1 MAQPPSWL
9 GKMTESRPALV
20 LEMSLSLLVLALLIL
35 FGYTLLFEIPYL
47 GFLVEPPDGLIT
59 LIHRGANPAEVLH
72 SGDVLV
78 QVNGV
83 SWMDLPVARRFP
95 LLSNLEKGAEVSLL
109 VRRGGELIPV
119 RWTVTGITLLEFLY
133 RLISAWWLPL
143 AFWLAGAATY
153 LLVRPKDTRWR
164 LLWIYFYLLALA
176 FGAGVLSPYGNYST
190 PEVLRTTVWL
200 ILPISWHLHWL
211 FPRPIGPLPKGV
223 LWLLYG
229 LSGLMGVVEWFLILP
244 RFAYLIGF
252 LLAVFNLVA
261 LVGLHAV
268 FQRDQRRNAGVFLL
282 ALFLITLP
290 TVIGA
295 IDALMHR
302 AFPLYVNFSVLL
314 LPLMS
319 GVYFWIIYR
328 GGAGEMEIRA
338 NRLIT
343 IIFYGGILVAITVFL
358 SFIFRVLFPNP
369 QHYLSFAILLT
380 IIIGVMTAVFYPV
393 FQHWVEQRILG
404 IPMPPTQLL
413 ERYTTRMTT
422 SLGAGD
428 LIGLLRD
435 EVLPSML
442 IRQAALLRLDKSLE
456 PTPVFLLNV
465 TEDQLP
471 TAEQIPALLL
481 EAGEYPRAGSGGFS
495 EQLCEWAYLLLTLSL
510 SGRTMGVC
518 LLGRRDPDD
527 VYTKSDISVLQ
538 ALMDQTALALLNIDQ
553 AERLRALYQKDI
565 ERQEMERSHLAR
577 ELHDDVL
584 NQLGMLWMI
593 ADERLADERFVDA
606 YQISVTRIREII
618 SGLRPGMLMYG
629 LRFALEELTEET
641 ATQVGGDIPIILEVP
656 PSDSR
661 YPPDVELHLF
671 RIVQQ
676 ACQNALKHSQAQ
688 CIYLR
693 GVLDPGYV
701 ELSVEDDGVGFLA
714 GEHLDLAQLLANKH
728 FGLAG
733 MHERAA
739 LIGAQMQIDSAPGK
753 GTRVRVRW
761 DFNSPLP
768 A

>member
-1 MAQPPSWL
+1 
-9 GKMTESRPALV
+9 MTGSRAVLV
-20 LEMSLSLLVLALLIL
+20 LEMSLSLMILALLIL

-59 LIHRGANPAEVLH
+59 LISRGENPAGALR
-72 SGDVLV
+72 SGDILV
-78 QVNGV
+78 RANGIA
-83 SWMDLPVARRFP
+83 WLDLPIASRYP
-95 LLSNLEKGAEVSLL
+95 LFSSMAQGAEISLL
-109 VRRGGELIPV
+109 VKRGEEAISV
-119 RWTVTGITLLEFLY
+119 QWKATGTTLLEVVY

-143 AFWLAGAATY
+143 AFWLSGAVVY
-153 LLVRPKDTRWR
+153 LMVRPKDARWR
-164 LLWIYFYLLALA
+164 LLVLYFYLLALA
-176 FGAGVLSPYGNYST
+176 FGAGVLSPYGYFFS
-190 PEVLRTTVWL
+190 PQILRSVVWL
-200 ILPISWHLHWL
+200 ILPVSWHLHWL
-211 FPRPIGPLPKGV
+211 FPRPIGPLPKGI

-229 LSGLMGVVEWFLILP
+229 LSGLMGVVEWFSILP
-244 RFAYLIGF
+244 GFAYLTGF
-252 LLAVFNLVA
+252 LLAIFNLVV
-261 LVGLHAV
+261 LVCLHAV
-268 FQRDQRRNAGVFLL
+268 FQPDQRRNTGIFLL
-282 ALFLITLP
+282 TLFIVTLP
-290 TVIGA
+290 TFIGVIN
-295 IDALMHR
+295 ALTHHS
-302 AFPLYVNFSVLL
+302 FPAYVNFSVLF
-314 LPLMS
+314 LPLMAV
-319 GVYFWIIYR
+319 VYFGIIYR
-328 GGAGEMEIRA
+328 GSAGNMEIRA
-338 NRLIT
+338 NRLVT
-343 IIFYGGILVAITVFL
+343 IIFYGGILIAITVFM
-358 SFIFRVLFPNP
+358 SFIFRVLFPSP
-369 QHYLSFAILLT
+369 QHYLSFTILMT
-380 IIIGVMTAVFYPV
+380 IIIGVISAVFYPV

-404 IPMPPTQLL
+404 IPLPPTQLL

-422 SLGAGD
+422 SLGSRD

-442 IRQAALLRLDKSLE
+442 IRQAALLRLDKSPT

-465 TEDQLP
+465 AEQELP
-471 TAEQIPALLL
+471 TAEQIPSLLL

-495 EQLCEWAYLLLTLSL
+495 EQLCEWAYLILPLSL
-510 SGRTMGVC
+510 SGRTIGVC

-538 ALMDQTALALLNIDQ
+538 ALMDQTALALMNIDQ

-584 NQLGMLWMI
+584 NQLGMLWMV
-593 ADERLADERFVDA
+593 ADERFADERFADA
-606 YQISVTRIREII
+606 YQTSVTRIREII

-641 ATQVGGDIPIILEVP
+641 STQVGGDIPIILEVP

-661 YPPDVELHLF
+661 YPPDVELHMF

-676 ACQNALKHSQAQ
+676 ACQNALRHSQAQ

-714 GEHLDLAQLLANKH
+714 GEHLDLAQLLADKH

-739 LIGAQMQIDSAPGK
+739 LIGAQMEIDSAPGK

-761 DFNSPLP
+761 DFNSPMVSAP
-768 A
+768 

>member
-1 MAQPPSWL
+1 
-9 GKMTESRPALV
+9 MTKSRLV
-20 LEMSLSLLVLALLIL
+20 FLFEMSLSLLTLAVLLV
-35 FGYTLLFEIPYL
+35 FGYTLLFEVPYL

-59 LIHRGANPAEVLH
+59 LIHRGDNPAEALQ
-72 SGDVLV
+72 SGDIMLR
-78 QVNGV
+78 VNGV
-83 SWMDLPVARRFP
+83 SWSDLPVGSRYP
-95 LLSNLEKGAEVSLL
+95 LLSELEKGAQLSLQ
-109 VRRGGELIPV
+109 VKRGEGSISV
-119 RWTVTGITLLEFLY
+119 QWKVTGITLLEVLY

-143 AFWLAGAATY
+143 AFWLAGAAMY

-164 LLWIYFYLLALA
+164 LLWFYFYLLALA
-176 FGAGVLSPYGNYST
+176 FGAGVLSPYGYFFT
-190 PEVLRTTVWL
+190 PNILRSVVWL
-200 ILPISWHLHWL
+200 LVPISWHLHWL
-211 FPRPIGPLPKGV
+211 FPRPIGPLPKGI

-229 LSGLMGVVEWFLILP
+229 LSGLMAVVEWFYILP
-244 RFAYLIGF
+244 RFAYLVGF

-261 LVGLHAV
+261 LVSLHAV
-268 FQRDQRRNAGVFLL
+268 FQPDQRRNSGVFLL
-282 ALFLITLP
+282 ALFFITLP
-290 TVIGA
+290 TVFGSIGA
-295 IDALMHR
+295 LIRHS
-302 AFPLYVNFSVLL
+302 FPVYINFTVLL
-314 LPLMS
+314 LPFMS
-319 GVYFWIIYR
+319 GVYFWIIHR
-328 GGAGEMEIRA
+328 RGAGDMEIRA

-343 IIFYGGILVAITVFL
+343 IIFYSGILIAVTVFL
-358 SFIFRVLFPNP
+358 SFILRVLFPSS
-369 QHYLSFAILLT
+369 QHYFSFVILLT
-380 IIIGVMTAVFYPV
+380 IITGVITALFYPA

-422 SLGAGD
+422 SLGVGD

-442 IRQAALLRLDKSLE
+442 VRQAALLRLDKSLT

-465 TEDQLP
+465 TEQELP
-471 TAEQIPALLL
+471 TAEQIPSLLL

-495 EQLCEWAYLLLTLSL
+495 DQLCEWAYLILTLSL
-510 SGRTMGVC
+510 SGRVMGVC

-538 ALMDQTALALLNIDQ
+538 ALMDQTALALVNIDQ

-593 ADERLADERFVDA
+593 ADERLADERFADA
-606 YQISVTRIREII
+606 YQTSVTRIREII

-641 ATQVGGDIPIILEVP
+641 ATQVGGDIPIVLEVP

-676 ACQNALKHSQAQ
+676 ACQNALKHSRAQ

-693 GVLDPGYV
+693 GALDPAYV

-739 LIGAQMQIDSAPGK
+739 LIGAQMQIDSAPGR

-761 DFNSPLP
+761 DFNSPV
-768 A
+768 ASQS

>member
-1 MAQPPSWL
+1 
-9 GKMTESRPALV
+9 MTKSRLV
-20 LEMSLSLLVLALLIL
+20 FLFEMSLSLLTLAVLVV
-35 FGYTLLFEIPYL
+35 FGYTLLFEVPYL

-59 LIHRGANPAEVLH
+59 LIHNGDNPDGVLQ
-72 SGDVLV
+72 SGDVMLR
-78 QVNGV
+78 VNGI
-83 SWMDLPVARRFP
+83 SWSELPVGRRYP
-95 LLSNLEKGAEVSLL
+95 LLSELEQGTQITLL
-109 VRRGGELIPV
+109 VQRGQESIPV
-119 RWTVTGITLLEFLY
+119 LWKVTGITLVEFLY

-143 AFWLAGAATY
+143 GFWLAGAAAY

-176 FGAGVLSPYGNYST
+176 FGAGVLSPYGFYAT
-190 PEVLRTTVWL
+190 PLVLRSTVWFL
-200 ILPISWHLHWL
+200 LPVSWHLHWL
-211 FPRPIGPLPKGV
+211 FPRPLGPLPKGI
-223 LWLLYG
+223 LGLLYG
-229 LSGLMGVVEWFLILP
+229 LSILMAIAEWFRILP
-244 RFAYLIGF
+244 EFAYLVGF
-252 LLAVFNLVA
+252 LLAIFNIVVLSV
-261 LVGLHAV
+261 LHAV
-268 FQRDQRRNAGVFLL
+268 FQADQRRNAGIFLL
-282 ALFLITLP
+282 ALFVILLP
-290 TVIGA
+290 TTIGA
-295 IDALMHR
+295 INALVYR
-302 AFPLYVNFSVLL
+302 SFPLYVNFSVLL
-314 LPLMS
+314 LPLVA
-319 GVYFWIIYR
+319 GVYFWIVRR
-328 GGAGEMEIRA
+328 GNAGDLEFRA

-343 IIFYGGILVAITVFL
+343 IIFYGGILIAITVSLTF
-358 SFIFRVLFPNP
+358 FIRVLSSNP

-380 IIIGVMTAVFYPV
+380 IVIGILTAFFYPV
-393 FQHWVEQRILG
+393 FQRWLERRLLG

-422 SLGAGD
+422 AFGTGD
-428 LIGLLRD
+428 LVALLRD

-442 IRQAALLRLDKSLE
+442 IRQAALLRLDKSSAPE
-456 PTPVFLLNV
+456 PLFLLGV
-465 TEDQLP
+465 TEEQLP
-471 TAEQIPALLL
+471 AAEQIPSLLL
-481 EAGEYPRAGSGGFS
+481 EAGEYPRAGSESFT
-495 EQLCEWAYLLLTLSL
+495 EQVCDWAYLILTLSF
-510 SGRTMGVC
+510 GGATMGVC

-527 VYTKSDISVLQ
+527 VYTQSDISVLQ
-538 ALMDQTALALLNIDQ
+538 ALMDQTALALVNIDQ

-593 ADERLADERFVDA
+593 ADERLGDERFVDA
-606 YQISVTRIREII
+606 YQTSVTRIREII

-641 ATQVGGDIPIILEVP
+641 ATQIGGDIPIILEVP
-656 PSDSR
+656 TSDCR

-693 GVLDPGYV
+693 GVLDPSYV

-714 GEHLDLAQLLANKH
+714 GEHLDLVQLLANKH

-761 DFNSPLP
+761 EINP
-768 A
+768 ASGSGH

>member
-1 MAQPPSWL
+1 MQIRAGYLVKPKLISWL
-9 GKMTESRPALV
+9 DI
-20 LEMSLSLLVLALLIL
+20 SLSAAILVVLVL

-59 LIHRGANPAEVLH
+59 IIQRGNNPAETLH
-72 SGDVLV
+72 SGDFLV

-83 SWMDLPVARRFP
+83 TWQDLPIDNRYP
-95 LLSNLEKGAEVSLL
+95 LLSELEQNANIALV
-109 VRRGGELIPV
+109 VRRNQELVPV
-119 RWTVTGITLLEFLY
+119 FWTVTGVTVSEFLY
-133 RLISAWWLPL
+133 RLVSAWWLPL

-164 LLWIYFYLLALA
+164 LLFLYFYLLALA
-176 FGAGVLSPYGNYST
+176 FSAGVLSPYGYLAT
-190 PEVLRTTVWL
+190 PEILRSSVWL
-200 ILPISWHLHWL
+200 LLPVSWHLHWL
-211 FPRPIGPLPKGV
+211 FPRPIGPLPKGI

-229 LSGLMGVVEWFLILP
+229 LAGIMALVEWFFWLP
-244 RFAYLIGF
+244 MFAYLVGF
-252 LLAVFNLVA
+252 LLAVFNIVVL
-261 LVGLHAV
+261 LLLHAV
-268 FQRDQRRNAGVFLL
+268 FQSDQRRNVGIFL
-282 ALFLITLP
+282 AVLFLISLP
-290 TVIGA
+290 IILGA
-295 IDALMHR
+295 FNALKYE
-302 AFPLYVNFSVLL
+302 AFPAYVNFAVLF
-314 LPLMS
+314 LPAIA

-328 GGAGEMEIRA
+328 GRAGDMEIRT

-343 IIFYGGILVAITVFL
+343 AIFYGGIILALTVFVSSL
-358 SFIFRVLFPNP
+358 AKVLLPDP
-369 QHYLSFAILLT
+369 HYYLSIAILLT
-380 IIIGVMTAVFYPV
+380 IIFSLITVFIYPL
-393 FQHWVEQRILG
+393 FQRWIEHRLLG

-422 SLGAGD
+422 SLGTGD
-428 LIGLLRD
+428 LVTLLRD

-442 IRQAALLRLDKSLE
+442 IRQAVLLRLDKSSE
-456 PTPVFLLNV
+456 PVEIFSLGVKEN
-465 TEDQLP
+465 QLP
-471 TAEQIPALLL
+471 NAEQVPSLLVD
-481 EAGEYPRAGSGGFS
+481 AGKYPRSGPDSFV
-495 EQLCEWAYLLLTLSL
+495 EHVCDWAYLILNLSL
-510 SGRTMGVC
+510 SGQTIGVC
-518 LLGRRDPDD
+518 LFGKRDPDD
-527 VYTKSDISVLQ
+527 FYTKSDIGVLQ
-538 ALMDQTALALLNIDQ
+538 ALMDQTALALVNIDQ

-593 ADERLADERFVDA
+593 ADEQLADERFVDA
-606 YQISVTRIREII
+606 YQISVSRIREII

-629 LRFALEELTEET
+629 LRFALEELSEET
-641 ATQVGGDIPIILEVP
+641 TTQVGGDIPIVLEVP
-656 PSDSR
+656 TSDSR

-693 GVLDPGYV
+693 GILDHSRV
-701 ELSVEDDGVGFLA
+701 ELSVEDDGIGFLA

-739 LIGAQMQIDSAPGK
+739 LIGAQMWIDSAPGK
-753 GTRVRVRW
+753 GTRVRIMW
-761 DFNSPLP
+761 DVNSQPP